1 MNPLH
6 VSSDKSMKTLAV
18 FSQKGGSGKSTIS
31 IHLAVLASQ
40 HGRVL
45 LVDADPQGTTAA
57 WGATRRSTTP
67 LVVRADPSSLPD
79 ILRDARAEGFDLVVL
94 DCPPHAV
101 AGTAS
106 LLRHA
111 SHIIVPVQPTMPDI
125 VATGRTVALAK
136 ASGRAYSFVINRAPA
151 RAAEVPQA
159 CEALAEAGAV
169 CPFVLGDRRAFA
181 RALTDGLAVN
191 ELGRPN
197 GKPAVEVHNLHQ
209 WLSSRLSE
217 NDPCPKPAA

>member
-6 VSSDKSMKTLAV
+6 ACGNKSMKTLAV
-18 FSQKGGSGKSTIS
+18 FSQKGGSGKSTIA

-45 LVDADPQGTTAA
+45 LVDADPQGTTVA
-57 WGATRRSTTP
+57 WGATRRSATP
-67 LVVRADPSSLPD
+67 LVVRADPSSLPE
-79 ILRDARAEGFDLVVL
+79 ILRDAQEEGFELVVL

-101 AGTAS
+101 AGTTS
-106 LLRHA
+106 LLRQA
-111 SHIIVPVQPTMPDI
+111 SHIVVPVQPTMPDI
-125 VATGRTVALAK
+125 VATHRTIALAK

-159 CEALAEAGAV
+159 YEALAPVGPV
-169 CPFVLGDRRAFA
+169 CPFMLGDRRAFA

-191 ELGRPN
+191 EFGRPN
-197 GKPAVEVHNLHQ
+197 GKPAIEVHNVHQ

-217 NDPCPKPAA
+217 NDTCPRPVA

>member
-1 MNPLH
+1 MMARPAIGEQ
-6 VSSDKSMKTLAV
+6 KMRTLAA
-18 FSQKGGSGKSTIS
+18 FSQKGGSGKSTIA

-57 WGATRRSTTP
+57 WGATRKSATP
-67 LVVRADPSSLPD
+67 LVVKADPSSLPD
-79 ILRDARAEGFDLVVL
+79 ILRDAKAEGFELVVL

-111 SHIIVPVQPTMPDI
+111 SHIVVPVQPTMPDI
-125 VATGRTVALAK
+125 VATSRTVALAK
-136 ASGRAYSFVINRAPA
+136 ASGRNYSFVINRAPA
-151 RAAEVPQA
+151 RAAEVTQA
-159 CEALAEAGAV
+159 YAALETAGVV
-169 CPFVLGDRRAFA
+169 CPAVVGDRRAFA

-191 ELGRPN
+191 EFDRPN
-197 GKPAVEVHNLHQ
+197 GKAAVEMQNLYQ
-209 WLSSRLSE
+209 WLSSRLAE
-217 NDPCPKPAA
+217 IDQ